1 MKVLILSQAIS
12 EGYVAILKAAL
23 PEECKIDIITGSK
36 LKHYSYIEAPAHN
49 PNSLKSRLRSW
60 YQYYR
65 FVTRWAK
72 ANTDKRYDFIFAT
85 SNPPINSYLGVQLKK
100 KLRSRFIYMN
110 WDLYPQVIE
119 NIMSGFIPATLSR
132 VWHFMNGRI
141 YPKID
146 QMLTIGEVMGE
157 TINERF
163 DKKLPV
169 QIVPMFTD
177 IQRLKPLEKK
187 ENQFCID
194 NGLSDKFIVL
204 YSGKMG
210 LGHNLEVLL
219 ESSRKLRKYE
229 DILFL
234 FIGHGQKYEMV
245 ETWIKEE
252 NPPNVKLLPLQPPDV
267 FPLSMASGD
276 IGFISQEKSA
286 AKCFMPCKT
295 YDMMA
300 CGMAILAYSEG
311 RDDLSRLIGKYE
323 MGIVITK
330 NDPDIFAREIER
342 LYLNRDLVKRYG
354 NNARSACEQEFDKE
368 CLVKKYRNIFNG
380 LDGNCV
386 NQRFIGL
393 INIG

>member
-72 ANTDKRYDFIFAT
+72 ANTARRYDFIFAT

-187 ENQFCID
+187 ENQFCVD

-311 RDDLSRLIGKYE
+311 KDDLSLLIKRCDMGGSISENSPEKLAAVIEGIYLDRVKKEKYG
-323 MGIVITK
+323 M
-330 NDPDIFAREIER
+330 
-342 LYLNRDLVKRYG
+342 
-354 NNARSACEQEFDKE
+354 NARRFAVEEFDVSIVSE
-368 CLVKKYRNIFNG
+368 KYRTVFS
-380 LDGNCV
+380 
-386 NQRFIGL
+386 QFIK
-393 INIG
+393 N